1 MDKKQ
6 FILDVISQGEI
17 KHFHHIKTT
26 GDVTIFVSVKD
37 GNSFDVECSVIDGRY
52 SHGVIT
58 YYGDLR
64 YSESLHPTLWFF
76 IRDSLKNMKNIEI

>member
-6 FILDVISQGEI
+6 FILDVISQGEV
-17 KHFHHIKTT
+17 KVRNIKTT
-26 GDVTIFVSVKD
+26 GDVTIYGSITD

-76 IRDSLKNMKNIEI
+76 IRDSLKNVKNIEI